1 MTKEKIY
8 EGEVHDMKD
17 MERNQRK
24 RREEYDAFDH
34 GRASRPGNLQ
44 NGASPIWKALSVLIA
59 LAALAYDVS
68 PVDAIPDGI
77 PVLGWLDDLGM
88 TVMAALNVYQQ
99 FAKDQGSMLV
109 KLAKYVK
116 WMMIAMILLAGVA
129 VGGLVT
135 LIIHLVAQS

>member
-1 MTKEKIY
+1 MKKEKIY

-99 FAKDQGSMLV
+99 FAKDQNSTLV
-109 KLAKYVK
+109 KLIRYTK
-116 WMMIAMILLAGVA
+116 WMLVALVVIAGVV
-129 VGGLVT
+129 VGGIVT
-135 LIIHLVAQS
+135 LIIHLVMQA

>member
-17 MERNQRK
+17 I
-24 RREEYDAFDH
+24 DAFDH

-68 PVDAIPDGI
+68 PVDAIPDGV

-99 FAKDQGSMLV
+99 FAKDQNSLMV
-109 KLAKYVK
+109 KLAQFAK
-116 WMMIAMILLAGVA
+116 WSMVLLIFIAFVA
-129 VGGLVT
+129 LGGLAA
-135 LIIHLVAQS
+135 LIALLVMS

>member
-68 PVDAIPDGI
+68 PVDAIPDGV
-77 PVLGWLDDLGM
+77 PVLGWLDDIGVSL
-88 TVMAALNVYQQ
+88 MAAINLYQQ
-99 FAKDQGSMLV
+99 FAKDQNSTLV
-109 KLAKYVK
+109 KLIRYTK
-116 WMMIAMILLAGVA
+116 WMLVALVVIAGVV
-129 VGGLVT
+129 VGGLVAA
-135 LIIHLVAQS
+135 IIALVA

>member
-34 GRASRPGNLQ
+34 GRTSRPGNLQ

-68 PVDAIPDGI
+68 PVDAIPDGV
-77 PVLGWLDDLGM
+77 PVLGWLDDIGVSL
-88 TVMAALNVYQQ
+88 MAAINLYQQ
-99 FAKDQGSMLV
+99 FAKDQNSLMV
-109 KLAKYVK
+109 KLAQFAK
-116 WMMIAMILLAGVA
+116 WSMVLLIFIAFVA
-129 VGGLVT
+129 LGGLAA
-135 LIIHLVAQS
+135 LIALLVMS